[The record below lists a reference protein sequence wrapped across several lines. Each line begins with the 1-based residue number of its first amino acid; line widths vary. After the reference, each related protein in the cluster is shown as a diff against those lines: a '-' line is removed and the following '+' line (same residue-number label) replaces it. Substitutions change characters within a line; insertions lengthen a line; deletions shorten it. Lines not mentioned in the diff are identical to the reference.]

1 ELITDFINYYNNI
14 RIQIKLKNLSP
25 CHYMRKV

>member
-1 ELITDFINYYNNI
+1 MNYYNNI